1 VQEVV
6 LVELDGVIVFVTARG
21 ESAASR
27 LGLRLTLPPN
37 TYPL

>member
-1 VQEVV
+1 VQGVV
-6 LVELDGVIVFVTARG
+6 LVELDGTILFITSAG
-21 ESAASR
+21 ESTISR